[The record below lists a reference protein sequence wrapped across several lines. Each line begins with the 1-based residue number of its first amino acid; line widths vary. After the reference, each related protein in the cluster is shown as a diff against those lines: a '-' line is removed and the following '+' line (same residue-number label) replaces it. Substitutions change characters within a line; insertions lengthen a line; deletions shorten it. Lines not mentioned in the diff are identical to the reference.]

1 MITPE
6 HFPPTIFMGAHTEQ
20 GGRIASIL
28 KVTPQFHRQP
38 NHDWGVLYRLECEQS
53 AAIDWCDAGF
63 AKCKT
68 GEQTPVIDALRAA
81 AAAADARYIQYLQRL
96 APEEAA
102 KIVEAEISSKE
113 SVGANGP
120 FMLLAY

>member
-1 MITPE
+1 MLTPE

-53 AAIDWCDAGF
+53 PVIDWCDAGF
-63 AKCKT
+63 AKCKA
-68 GEQTPVIDALRAA
+68 GEQAPVIVALEAA
-81 AAAADARYIQYLQRL
+81 AAAADARYIDYLRRL

-102 KIVEAEISSKE
+102 KIVEAEIDNKE
-113 SVGANGP
+113 SVGASGP
-120 FMLLAY
+120 FMLLTY